1 MRSYRAILFLFLCLR
16 LSAADPTGA
25 IAGRVVDPSG
35 SLIPGAKLTVE
46 SQTTGLRRES
56 TSAAD
61 GGFIFPLLP
70 PGTYNLTAESS
81 AFRKY
86 EQRGLVVPVNVTV
99 SSVVTLQ
106 LGSLNESVQVEA
118 NALSSQRRSGVYRQP
133 SET

>member
-1 MRSYRAILFLFLCLR
+1 MKFWLPILTLVLCITLT
-16 LSAADPTGA
+16 AADPTGA
-25 IAGRVVDPSG
+25 IAGRIVDPSG
-35 SLIPGAKLTVE
+35 SVIAGVKLTVE
-46 SQTTGLRRES
+46 SQTTGLRREA

-86 EQRGLVVPVNVTV
+86 EQRGPVVPVNATV

-106 LGSLNESVQVEA
+106 LGSLNESV
-118 NALSSQRRSGVYRQP
+118 
-133 SET
+133 